1 VWTQRQIPLSLWK
14 NKFAVSGRHFGP
26 PPPFPTPSFLASPFH
41 DCFSQTGAESTSAPG
56 RLLFGPWF
64 FVSNVLFLF
73 IFNFFWGQFCDVV
86 AKMAMTIYR
95 KFSQIWLQYINL

>member
-1 VWTQRQIPLSLWK
+1 VDAAANSSLWK
-14 NKFAVSGRHFGP
+14 INSQFLDAILVTP
-26 PPPFPTPSFLASPFH
+26 PPSPPPLSPTSPFH

-64 FVSNVLFLF
+64 FVSNVFVIKKTVLGVK
-73 IFNFFWGQFCDVV
+73 FFDVV

-95 KFSQIWLQYINL
+95 KN